1 MTEDD
6 QPEESEPVEEIALR
20 SLDHRVQRQIE
31 NAKKSIVSGNFDYAF
46 EICMNILRQHPGCL
60 DVRKVLRRAQVAKRK
75 AASKKSSKFL
85 DKVTSAPFSIMGSSL
100 VKKDPERQWI
110 RPRRCSVII
119 QKISWLTEC
128 WHMRLKI
135 LSC

>member
-6 QPEESEPVEEIALR
+6 QPEEYAPIEEIALR

-75 AASKKSSKFL
+75 AVSKKSSKFL
-85 DKVTSAPFSIMGSSL
+85 DNNQACRRGARPRFAVCENNRQRTNPRESL
-100 VKKDPERQWI
+100 VCRFA
-110 RPRRCSVII
+110 
-119 QKISWLTEC
+119 
-128 WHMRLKI
+128 RL
-135 LSC
+135 